1 MNAKQKGPLLE
12 RLTHRLAQCPGEFLA
27 EPIIRNRGKVDTGA
41 VVSDTL
47 MDMGGNLLS
56 IEEAKANFSAEKV
69 DQKNRLRLILVG
81 AWLCHDEWF
90 VQEKKYAKQAKKWLA
105 SGLDGLATLVAAEL
119 FVADPDRREELARLL
134 LAALDL
140 LPAGETAAQ
149 ASDRL
154 SSLDSVTRD
163 KVIRQTREK
172 EKRARKLR
180 EKMAAEAARE
190 AAAKVNRE

>member
-1 MNAKQKGPLLE
+1 MNTKQEGPHLE

-27 EPIIRNRGKVDTGA
+27 EPLIKSRGKVDTGA

-56 IEEAKANFSAEKV
+56 SEESNTSFSSEKA
-69 DQKNRLRLILVG
+69 DQKNRLRLILIG
-81 AWLCHDEWF
+81 AWLCHDEWLI
-90 VQEKKYAKQAKKWLA
+90 QKKKYAEPAKKWLA
-105 SGLDGLATLVAAEL
+105 SGLDGLASLVAAEL
-119 FVADPDRREELARLL
+119 FVTDPDRREELARLL

-140 LPAGETAAQ
+140 LPTGETEAQ

-154 SSLDSVTRD
+154 QCLDSVTRD

-180 EKMAAEAARE
+180 EKMAADAARE